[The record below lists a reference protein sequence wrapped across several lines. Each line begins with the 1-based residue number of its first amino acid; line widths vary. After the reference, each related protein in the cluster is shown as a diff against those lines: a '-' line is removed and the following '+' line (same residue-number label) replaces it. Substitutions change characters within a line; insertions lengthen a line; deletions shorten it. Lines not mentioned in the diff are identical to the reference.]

1 MAPRR
6 RAARRPARRRRPTRR
21 TRRARVPRGM
31 PRLMMK
37 PYTFTFT
44 TRPNVL
50 SSGQVPTSEL
60 TFSGTGLT
68 NCTQLPLSGSTN
80 VTTSSG
86 SLSNLVQSSTNFLNT
101 FDFGIA
107 TAFRLSD
114 IYHFIQFSSSFDAYR
129 INSVTCICEYLHNAF
144 QAQDSSSIAGA
155 TMPTMY
161 YYPDQDDAVV
171 PTALDQVVSKQGVKM
186 VQFGR
191 KGQTIYKFKIKPR
204 TSTLMAGSENT
215 TAPTS
220 NGTNINRAGQW
231 LNCQTPDVPHFA
243 MKWYMTDVQLPPSG
257 GGASNQQCWRWT
269 FKYNVSFRA
278 PLNTS

>member
-1 MAPRR
+1 MPIRRR
-6 RAARRPARRRRPTRR
+6 RARARKVRPRRVRR
-21 TRRARVPRGM
+21 TRVPRGL
-31 PRLMMK
+31 PTGMMK

-44 TRPNVL
+44 TRPCVL
-50 SSGQVPTSEL
+50 SSGQVPTSDL

-80 VTTSSG
+80 ITASSG
-86 SLSNLVQSSTNFLNT
+86 SLSNLVQSSTNFANT
-101 FDFGIA
+101 FDFGVA

-114 IYHFIQFSSSFDAYR
+114 IYHFIQFSTSFDAYR
-129 INSVTCICEYLHNAF
+129 INSVTCICEYLHNTF
-144 QAQDSSSIAGA
+144 QAQDNSSFISGP
-155 TMPTMY
+155 TPTMY
-161 YYPDQDDAVV
+161 YYPDQDDAIV
-171 PTALDQVVSKQGVKM
+171 PTALDQVVAKQGVKM

-204 TSTLMAGSENT
+204 TSTMMAGSQNT
-215 TAPTS
+215 AAPTAI
-220 NGTNINRAGQW
+220 GTTINRPGVW

-243 MKWYMTDVQLPPSG
+243 MKWYMTDVYLPPSG
-257 GGASNQQCWRWT
+257 AGAGNQQAWRWT